1 MVDVIHIHEGKV
13 TMRSG
18 TSVVRWF
25 AMLSMVAF
33 AACGGGESEVS
44 ETPEAGGGPAMS
56 SADTEQSSLVRL
68 WATQTPGFGIYV
80 PSERE
85 RGARGSDGERLPP
98 LYTAEGAEALAANP
112 LLDYLFLNLEGAY
125 DPPAAGAMRAGLD
138 RAGSDLTLLV
148 RIPPVSAD
156 GADAARTRI
165 AETLAA
171 GADGLVIPHVRSL
184 EEAALVLSMFE
195 DAGANVWSPSNPDGN
210 ILAMLMLEDPDAIA
224 QVEAIANMPGYSA
237 LACGIGSLTGA
248 LGGDRAAAE
257 ALNLEVL
264 ANATRVG
271 MADMI
276 TANATNVEQR
286 VAEGFL
292 GLLMQGPE
300 ADAHIQMGRAAA
312 GR

>member
-1 MVDVIHIHEGKV
+1 VVDVIHTYEGKV

-25 AMLSMVAF
+25 AMCSLVAF
-33 AACGGGESEVS
+33 AACGGGDAEMS
-44 ETPEAGGGPAMS
+44 ETSEAGGSPEMS
-56 SADTEQSSLVRL
+56 SAGSEQTTLVRL
-68 WATQTPGFGIYV
+68 WATQTPAFGIYV

-85 RGARGSDGERLPP
+85 RGARGPDGERLPP

-125 DPPAAGAMRAGLD
+125 DPPAAGAMREGLD

-156 GADAARTRI
+156 GAEAARMRI
-165 AETLAA
+165 AETLDA

-184 EEAALVLSMFE
+184 EEAGLVLSMFA
-195 DAGANVWSPSNPDGN
+195 DAGADVWSPSNPDGN
-210 ILAMLMLEDPDAIA
+210 IIAMLMLEDPDAIA
-224 QVEAIANMPGYSA
+224 QVQAIADLPGYSA

-248 LGGDRAAAE
+248 LDGDREAAE
-257 ALNLEVL
+257 ALNIEVL
-264 ANATRVG
+264 THATRVG

-286 VAEGFL
+286 VNEGFL
-292 GLLMQGPE
+292 GLLMQGPD
-300 ADAHIQMGRAAA
+300 ADAHILMGRAAA